1 MIADGSARRPNML
14 ARQKGINV
22 DLLLPDLR
30 AEIMVPIDHDYQ
42 ARVFYSKIESEADVK
57 QIASAVISAGIQ
69 LAESRGFKLE
79 FRQMHAEQE
88 VAKDARKDPD
98 SPAG

>member
-1 MIADGSARRPNML
+1 M
-14 ARQKGINV
+14 

-30 AEIMVPIDHDYQ
+30 AEVMITIDHDYQ

-79 FRQMHAEQE
+79 FRQLAQEGQAHASP
-88 VAKDARKDPD
+88 DAAP
-98 SPAG
+98 PAG